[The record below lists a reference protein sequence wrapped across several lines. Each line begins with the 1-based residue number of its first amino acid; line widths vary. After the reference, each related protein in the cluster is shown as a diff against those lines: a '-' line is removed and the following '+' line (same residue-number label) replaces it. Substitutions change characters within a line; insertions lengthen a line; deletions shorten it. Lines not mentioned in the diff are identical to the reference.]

1 MNRALIVFVKEPDAR
16 STKTRL
22 APALSPK
29 ERVCLYEAMLH
40 DLSVE
45 IAAARCS
52 RRIVCWTGEEGNS
65 RLRAVFQERA
75 EWRRQRGADLGERML
90 NAFQEALK
98 TDDSA
103 VLIGSDAPLLTSA
116 EMDAAFESLDEAEIA
131 LAPSPDGGYGLIG
144 ARASALPFLPRLFE
158 KIPWSG
164 ADVLSKTL
172 DRLAE
177 LPAVRYVQLP
187 LCFDVD
193 TPMDLRVLCGL
204 LKGRALSNQRTP
216 KQTSAFL
223 RRLYDAE

>member
-16 STKTRL
+16 SAKTRL
-22 APALSPK
+22 APALSPM

-40 DLSVE
+40 DLSAE

-52 RRIVCWTGEEGNS
+52 RRIVCWTGEGEPS
-65 RLRAVFQERA
+65 RLRAVFKGGA
-75 EWRRQRGADLGERML
+75 EWRRQRGNDLGERML

-98 TDDSA
+98 TEKSV

-116 EMDAAFESLDEAEIA
+116 EIDAAFESLDEAEIA

-144 ARASALPFLPRLFE
+144 ASASALPFLPRLFE

-177 LPAVRYVQLP
+177 MPSPRYVQLP

-193 TPMDLRVLCGL
+193 TPADLRVLCGL

-216 KQTSAFL
+216 TQTNAFL
-223 RRLYDAE
+223 RRFYDAK